1 VNNNRNASND
11 DHFGLH
17 LLRFGS
23 VLLVIFGHWMLFSP
37 STSIISSQV
46 APLFGFLG
54 VEVLL
59 VLCGFL
65 IGKRVYELL
74 IESTSFPNSAVW
86 GYLKRCAWR
95 VLPLYYLAL
104 ILVVVTSGIF
114 GYTDSLTWKYFFFIQ
129 NFFNAMPAFFP
140 ESWCIPIVFFGFVIL
155 VFSVGLL
162 VKMMPSISKST
173 LFLSTTVGVLL
184 LSFLCKYAYYLY
196 HGNISLMEWDQNIKS
211 VLFFRLDSFFVGVLC
226 AWVSCSCLSFWINYR
241 KLFFFAG
248 ILLLAFLFVGVGYF
262 RFFIDSQPF
271 FWEVLYLPLTS
282 IAIALTFPLVY
293 SLRSSSLVLKKPFSF
308 CGKISLGMFLIHYSI
323 ALQFL
328 DHFIVLSQ
336 ASFPIFFGLAVV
348 YLAVVIV
355 GSFILHRFY
364 EIPIFRWGTKN

>member
-1 VNNNRNASND
+1 MNNNRNDSND

-95 VLPLYYLAL
+95 VLPLYYLVL
-104 ILVVVTSGIF
+104 LLVICTSMIL
-114 GYTDSLTWKYFFFIQ
+114 GYTNSSIWKYFFFIQ
-129 NFFNAMPAFFP
+129 NFVSAMPPFFP
-140 ESWCIPIVFFGFVIL
+140 ESWCVPIVFFGCVIL

-162 VKMMPSISKST
+162 VKILPSISKST
-173 LFLSTTVGVLL
+173 LFLSATVGILL
-184 LSFLCKYAYYLY
+184 LSFLCKYLYYLH
-196 HGNISLMEWDQNIKS
+196 HGTISLTEWDQNIKS
-211 VLFFRLDSFFVGVLC
+211 VVMFRLDSFFVGVLFG
-226 AWVSCSCLSFWINYR
+226 WVYCSFPSFWINYR
-241 KLFFFAG
+241 KQLFFVG
-248 ILLLAFLFVGVGYF
+248 ILLMVFLFVGVGYF

-282 IAIALTFPLVY
+282 MAIAVTFPMVY
-293 SLRSSSLVLKKPFSF
+293 QFRSNSIVGKKLLFF
-308 CGKISLGMFLIHYSI
+308 CDKISLGMFLIHYSFVLLI
-323 ALQFL
+323 FA
-328 DHFIVLSQ
+328 HFILISQTSVL
-336 ASFPIFFGLAVV
+336 IFYGLAVL
-348 YLAVVIV
+348 YLAIV
-355 GSFILHRFY
+355 FLCSFVLHRFF
-364 EIPIFRWGTKN
+364 EVPLLRWGTKN